1 MSLDETVTEQLNVRL
16 KMVDKD
22 ALVRR
27 AQQAGKSL
35 PDWAREVLLST
46 VRFSPDYRAL
56 LAEFCAMR
64 KVVLDI
70 HAQLALNGQGP
81 SAEAIRGIVETAE
94 TNKFT
99 MADRRI
105 VNYLE

>member
-1 MSLDETVTEQLNVRL
+1 MPNDDTVTEQLNIRL
-16 KMVDKD
+16 KTVDKD

-27 AQQAGKSL
+27 AQQAGKTL
-35 PDWAREVLLST
+35 PDWAREVLLSM

-64 KVVLDI
+64 KVLLDI
-70 HAQLALNGQGP
+70 HVQLALNGQAP
-81 SAEAIRGIVETAE
+81 SGEAIKSIVEAAE

-105 VNYLE
+105 VSYLE